1 MSQTL
6 HQSTSEIPLIEARS
20 FSKSFG
26 SKKVHKELNFSLFS
40 NEVVS
45 LIGGSGSGKSVL
57 LRAMIGL
64 ESPDSGQI
72 LFKGRDI
79 THLSEEQW
87 NEVRKSIAYAF
98 QGGALF
104 DSLTVEENL
113 LYPLDAH
120 TRFSRAEKQIKIDET
135 LDLLGLK
142 GANALFPSDLSG
154 GMQKRAGL
162 ARALILEP
170 EVILYDEPTA
180 GLDPFNTKNIQ
191 DIINNLKS
199 KGKGGILV
207 THDMPTA
214 LVTCERMSLLL
225 NGKIEV
231 SGRVSD
237 LQGHPLVH
245 SFITGEMAYGTTQR

>member
-1 MSQTL
+1 MNAT
-6 HQSTSEIPLIEARS
+6 PLIEVRG
-20 FSKSFG
+20 FRKLFG
-26 SKKVHKELNFSLFS
+26 TKVVHDGVDFTLHAG
-40 NEVVS
+40 EVVS

-57 LRAMIGL
+57 LRSLIGL
-64 ESPDSGQI
+64 EKPDAGT
-72 LFKGRDI
+72 LKFKGKDI
-79 THLSEEQW
+79 THLNEHEW
-87 NEVRKSIAYAF
+87 NEVRTKIAYVF

-120 TRFSRAEKQIKIDET
+120 TTLTRAQKMVKVNET

-142 GANALFPSDLSG
+142 NANELLPADLSG

-162 ARALILEP
+162 ARALMLDP

-191 DIINNLKS
+191 DIIVDLKN
-199 KGKGGILV
+199 KGRGGILV

-214 LVTCERMSLLL
+214 FATSERISLLL
-225 NGKIEV
+225 QGKIAV
-231 SGRVSD
+231 TGPVKD
-237 LQGHPLVH
+237 LRDGGDPLVQ
-245 SFITGEMAYGTTQR
+245 SFITGEMAYGKTK

>member
-1 MSQTL
+1 MSAAPDR
-6 HQSTSEIPLIEARS
+6 EALIEVRG

-26 SKKVHKELNFSLFS
+26 AKVVHRSLDFVLFK

-64 ESPDSGQI
+64 EIPDEGQI
-72 LFKGRDI
+72 LFKGRDV
-79 THLSEEQW
+79 THLNEEEW
-87 NEVRKSIAYAF
+87 NQVRLSIAYAF

-120 TRFSRAEKQIKIDET
+120 TRLSRREKQLRIDET
-135 LDLLGLK
+135 LELLGLK
-142 GANALFPSDLSG
+142 GTNRLFPSDLSG

-162 ARALILEP
+162 ARAMVLKP

-191 DIINNLKS
+191 DIVNDLKA
-199 KGKGGILV
+199 KGTGGILV

-214 LVTCERMSLLL
+214 FATCERISLLL
-225 NGKIEV
+225 D
-231 SGRVSD
+231 GRIAVTGATHE
-237 LQGHPLVH
+237 LKNHTIVQ
-245 SFITGEMAYGTTQR
+245 SFITGEFAYGKA

>member
-1 MSQTL
+1 MSQ
-6 HQSTSEIPLIEARS
+6 EALIQVTG

-26 SKKVHKELNFSLFS
+26 NKAVHKNLDFNLYRD
-40 NEVVS
+40 EVVS

-57 LRAMIGL
+57 LRALIGL
-64 ESPDSGQI
+64 EKPDTGQI
-72 LFKGRDI
+72 LFKGKDVTHFNEQQWRD
-79 THLSEEQW
+79 LRL
-87 NEVRKSIAYAF
+87 NIAYAF

-120 TRFSRAEKQIKIDET
+120 TKYSRAEKQTKVDAI

-142 GANALFPSDLSG
+142 DTNHLLPSDLSG

-170 EVILYDEPTA
+170 EVVLYDEPTA
-180 GLDPFNTKNIQ
+180 GLDPFNTKKIQ
-191 DIINNLKS
+191 DIIIDLKNH
-199 KGKGGILV
+199 GRAGILV

-214 LVTCERMSLLL
+214 FATSERMALLM
-225 NGKIEV
+225 NGRIEV
-231 SGRVSD
+231 SGKVKELGATD
-237 LQGHPLVH
+237 PLVK
-245 SFITGEMAYGTTQR
+245 SFITGEMAYGKTE

>member
-1 MSQTL
+1 MA
-6 HQSTSEIPLIEARS
+6 TSRGNEKPLIEVKN
-20 FSKSFG
+20 FYKSFG
-26 SKKVHKELNFSLFS
+26 RKKVHLGVNFDLFPH
-40 NEVVS
+40 EVVS

-64 ESPDSGQI
+64 EGSDSGTI

-79 THLSEEQW
+79 TNFVEAEW

-104 DSLTVEENL
+104 DSLSVEENL

-120 TRFSRAEKQIKIDET
+120 TKLSRKEKQIKIDET
-135 LDLLGLK
+135 LEMLGLK
-142 GANALFPSDLSG
+142 GSNNLFPSDLSG

-162 ARALILEP
+162 ARALILGP

-180 GLDPFNTKNIQ
+180 GLDPFNTKNVQ
-191 DIINNLKS
+191 DIINDLKAQ
-199 KGKGGILV
+199 GTAGILV

-214 LVTCERMSLLL
+214 MATSERMSLLL
-225 NGKIEV
+225 DGKIAV
-231 SGRVSD
+231 SGSIKEIEN
-237 LQGHPLVH
+237 HSLVKA
-245 SFITGEMAYGTTQR
+245 FITGEFAYGKA